1 MSFGSLSG
9 PAVEAL
15 NRGAKI
21 ASCLQNTGE
30 GGVSIHHRCGGDLI
44 WQIGTGYFGCR
55 DHTGRFSM
63 DVLKDVIAQ
72 CPEIRA
78 IEIKLSQGVKPGVG
92 GFLPK
97 KKISR
102 EIAAARGIPVDRD
115 CASRPRPPRVRC
127 RRDF

>member
-78 IEIKLSQGVKPGVG
+78 IEIKLSQGGQAW
-92 GFLPK
+92 
-97 KKISR
+97 R
-102 EIAAARGIPVDRD
+102 R
-115 CASRPRPPRVRC
+115 RVLAEEE
-127 RRDF
+127 D